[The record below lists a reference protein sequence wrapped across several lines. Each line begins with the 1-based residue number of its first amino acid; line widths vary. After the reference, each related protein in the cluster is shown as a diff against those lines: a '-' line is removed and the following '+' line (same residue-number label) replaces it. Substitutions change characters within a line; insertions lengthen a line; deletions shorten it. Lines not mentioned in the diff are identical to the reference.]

1 MTQERGA
8 ESANVADPARLPLR
22 RRPLLAAIGGAG
34 LAWLGMAGAFGAA
47 ATWVL
52 LLVGLLVA
60 IVGVLHA
67 LRTFED
73 RSDLPVVP
81 GQALLRPGLLLLL
94 SVAATYLSLRLAV
107 RGTLAASSSF
117 LVPLSFVGLLSSVG
131 SLGDAV
137 RAHTERQDGAAR
149 LQRRFFRREGYWL
162 LVIATLLLLPT
173 LGTHSLTD
181 PWETH
186 YGEVSREILSRRDWI
201 SLWWANEGWFF
212 SKPVLVFWLQ
222 AGAMSLLGVD
232 HQSGG
237 MLNGAPGLSPAPEW
251 AVRFPIFLFALL
263 ATYLLYAAVAKVF
276 GRKAGLWAG
285 LALTTMPQW
294 AFISHQT
301 MTDMPFVAAMTA
313 AIAFIALATAESV
326 NAPIKVVRVALGRWQ
341 LGFSGR
347 QLLIA
352 TVLLLVLPQIL
363 YLISRNIVVN
373 LTPTGSLR
381 IPPIKFAQDLFSS
394 GSPGNCGVWPGIA
407 ACQEV
412 SPTHEKAAPI
422 LQAALWLQG
431 LVLFLFLEWRET
443 RRQSLYFLAAIVC
456 AAVSTLAKGP
466 AGVVFPFVALGGAVV
481 LSKRWNL
488 LLTMKLPSG
497 AVVFGLVVLPWFVAM
512 FVRHGSVF
520 TNRLLFHDM
529 FERAFGHVHDTNR
542 QDDVSFRYYLWQL
555 GYGCLPWLG
564 VLPRI
569 LANLRLSNGTNC
581 PVVVEQMFVL
591 WGMAAFALFSFMQT
605 KFHHYILPVLPP
617 IAALIGI
624 GVARWLRAQGAA
636 RKTADWLWVGL
647 GAALLLAATKD
658 LLQSETGPTYARL
671 LQLFTYDYARA
682 WPQELRYPVAIGSLG
697 VGLALATLGVV
708 SARARAVSVVGLLAT
723 MFTAFCLWIYL
734 PESAP
739 HWGQRG
745 LVLHYWREQK
755 ANPGLLIAYQMN
767 WKGENF
773 YTGGKLAIFVDSGK
787 SFRDY
792 LGERRKK
799 GDRTFYVLLPS
810 SRIGGLNS
818 ELRGAKQVEPLTNA
832 SENNKFTL
840 VRVRY

>member
-22 RRPLLAAIGGAG
+22 RRPLLAAFGGGG
-34 LAWLGMAGAFGAA
+34 LAWLGMAGPFGAA
-47 ATWVL
+47 TTWL
-52 LLVGLLVA
+52 LVLVGLAVSIL
-60 IVGVLHA
+60 GVLHA

-73 RSDLPVVP
+73 PSEHRLVP
-81 GQALLRPGLLLLL
+81 GSVLLRPGLLVIL
-94 SVAATYLSLRLAV
+94 STVATYLSLRLAV
-107 RGTLAASSSF
+107 SGTLARSSSL
-117 LVPLSFVGLLSSVG
+117 LVPLAFIGALSSVG
-131 SLGDAV
+131 WFLDAV
-137 RAHTERQDGAAR
+137 QAHAR
-149 LQRRFFRREGYWL
+149 PKSEVAPLRRRFYRREGYWL
-162 LVIATLLLLPT
+162 LAIATLLFLPT

-232 HQSGG
+232 YQSGG
-237 MLNGAPGLSPAPEW
+237 MLKGAPGLSPAPEW
-251 AVRFPIFLFALL
+251 AVRFPIFLCALL
-263 ATYLLYAAVAKVF
+263 AAYLLYAAVARLF
-276 GRKAGLWAG
+276 GRRAGLWAG

-294 AFISHQT
+294 SLISHQT

-313 AIAFIALATAESV
+313 AVAFVALATAETANV
-326 NAPIKVVRVALGRWQ
+326 PIKVVRVAIGRFQ
-341 LGFSGR
+341 IGFSGR

-363 YLISRNIVVN
+363 YLVSRNVVVN
-373 LTPTGSLR
+373 MTPAGGLR
-381 IPPIKFAQDLFSS
+381 IPPIKFASDLFSS
-394 GSPGNCGVWPGIA
+394 GSPGNCGVWPGIP
-407 ACQEV
+407 ACEV
-412 SPTHEKAAPI
+412 TPPAHEKAAPI
-422 LQAALWLQG
+422 LQAALWVQG
-431 LVLFLFLEWRET
+431 LVLFLFLEWREN
-443 RRQSLYFLAAIVC
+443 RRQSLYFLAAILC
-456 AAVSTLAKGP
+456 AAISTLAKGP
-466 AGVVFPFVALGGAVV
+466 AGIVFPFVAMAGVVV
-481 LSKRWNL
+481 LGKRWNL
-488 LLTMKLPSG
+488 VLSMKLPSG

-564 VLPRI
+564 VLPRV
-569 LANLRLSNGTNC
+569 LANLRLSNGTTGK
-581 PVVVEQMFVL
+581 VVVEQMFVL
-591 WGMAAFALFSFMQT
+591 WGVTAFALFSFMQT

-617 IAALIGI
+617 LAALIGI
-624 GVARWLRAQGAA
+624 GVARWLRARPAKGIS
-636 RKTADWLWVGL
+636 DWLWGAL
-647 GAALLLAATKD
+647 GVALLLGATRD
-658 LLQSETGPTYARL
+658 LLQSESGPTYARL
-671 LQLFTYDYARA
+671 LHLFTYDYARV
-682 WPQELRYPVAIGSLG
+682 WPQELRYPWTIGL
-697 VGLALATLGVV
+697 LAAGMAAATLGAV
-708 SARARAVSVVGLLAT
+708 ATRARAVSMVGLLAA
-723 MFTAFCLWIYL
+723 MFTAFCLWTYL

-745 LVLHYWREQK
+745 LVLHYMREQSK
-755 ANPGLLIAYQMN
+755 TPGLLIAYQMN

-792 LGERRKK
+792 LSERRKK
-799 GDRTFYVLLPS
+799 GERVFYVLLPS
-810 SRIGGLNS
+810 TRIDGLKS
-818 ELRGAKQVEPLTNA
+818 ELRGATQVEPLTSA
-832 SENNKFTL
+832 TENNKFTL